1 MQLRKIRISKGFS
14 MRGLAK
20 EADIEY
26 SQLSKIERGVINT
39 TISTVF
45 VLSQALGVETKE
57 LFDFEVS

>member
-1 MQLRKIRISKGFS
+1 

-39 TISTVF
+39 TISTVY
-45 VLSQALGVETKE
+45 VLSQALAVETKE

>member
-1 MQLRKIRISKGFS
+1 

-39 TISTVF
+39 TISTVY